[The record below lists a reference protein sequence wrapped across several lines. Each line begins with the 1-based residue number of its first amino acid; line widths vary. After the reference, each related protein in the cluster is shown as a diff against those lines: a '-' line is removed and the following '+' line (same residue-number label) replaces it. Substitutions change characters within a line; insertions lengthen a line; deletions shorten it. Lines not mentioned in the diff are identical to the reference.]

1 MNSRTM
7 ILFVSAALALIAVG
21 AYAQQGMVVGAT
33 ARWLAQGGAGTAGAN
48 DAAAI
53 DFNPAN
59 LAWFNESR
67 EDWGDEPWGKRWVS
81 ELSGTSELSGGL
93 DLWGVLYAGA
103 PAAESGRQWGVS
115 VGGTKTNLVPRA
127 PLEARGIQ
135 VGGGHAWGRWAAG
148 LGVIRFHAEGD
159 VIPVGGTYLPGHFE
173 LTETKWNL
181 GVSHSIPQEGKGPI
195 RLGAVARDITGAI
208 EDVGTTYCLGVSWP
222 LSEGTTLNFDWTDMT
237 NELQE
242 RLNFGL
248 ETRIGRSP
256 CRFRIGVMNFTEIN
270 GADAIST
277 VGLGHQAGRWSVDYA
292 YINLPAGMPNSH
304 IISASAVF

>member
-1 MNSRTM
+1 MNPRM
-7 ILFVSAALALIAVG
+7 LVLFVSAALALIALG
-21 AYAQQGMVVGAT
+21 AHAQQGLVAGAA
-33 ARWLAQGGAGTAGAN
+33 ARWLAQGGAGTAGAD

-59 LAWFNESR
+59 LAWFNESLAAR
-67 EDWGDEPWGKRWVS
+67 GFAPTGKRWVS
-81 ELSGTSELSGGL
+81 ELSATSEFSGGL
-93 DLWGVLYAGA
+93 DLWGGLYAGA
-103 PAAESGRQWGVS
+103 PAAELGKRWGVS
-115 VGGTKTNLVPRA
+115 LGGTKTNLVPRA
-127 PLEARGIQ
+127 PLEARGVQ
-135 VGGGHAWGRWAAG
+135 LGGGYAWGHWAAG
-148 LGVIRFHAEGD
+148 LSVTRFHAEGD
-159 VIPVGGTYLPGHFE
+159 VIPVGGVYLPGHFE

-181 GVSHSIPQEGKGPI
+181 GVSHSLPQEGKGPI
-195 RLGAVARDITGAI
+195 RLGAVARDVTGAI

-270 GADAIST
+270 GADAIAT
-277 VGLGHQAGRWSVDYA
+277 VGLGHQVGRWSVDYA
-292 YINLPAGMPNSH
+292 YLNLPAGMPNSH
-304 IISASAVF
+304 VLSASVVF